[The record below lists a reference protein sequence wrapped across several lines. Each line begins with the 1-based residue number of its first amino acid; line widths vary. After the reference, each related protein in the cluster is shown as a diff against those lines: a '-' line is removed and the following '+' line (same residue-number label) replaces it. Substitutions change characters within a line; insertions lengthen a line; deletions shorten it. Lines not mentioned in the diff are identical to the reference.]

1 MCVSDENEFVR
12 TYDVITS
19 ATYVEAKE
27 VFTKDVVSQLPYAVS
42 TRTGTLD
49 YTGFL
54 IDEERLVGMKVGYF
68 TSRLFVIRTHICAS

>member
-54 IDEERLVGMKVGYF
+54 IDEERLVGMKDAAFAEGHVSDIDVF
-68 TSRLFVIRTHICAS
+68 TF